1 VDDAFFMSPMD
12 RASFLFV
19 MAFGMT
25 LWFIVG
31 QIANHGHPGGEVL
44 GFAGAIW
51 CAWQN
56 ETNKVRRQRRIA
68 RRRRIRKLA
77 AARLIGEDGE
87 LLEDASDTDD
97 DDEDE
102 DVDA

>member
-1 VDDAFFMSPMD
+1 MDDAFSMSPID

-19 MAFGMT
+19 MALGMT

-56 ETNKVRRQRRIA
+56 ETSKVRRQRRIA
-68 RRRRIRKLA
+68 RRRRMRKVA
-77 AARLIGEDGE
+77 AARLVGDDGE
-87 LLEDASDTDD
+87 LGTSNDD
-97 DDEDE
+97 DYDEDE